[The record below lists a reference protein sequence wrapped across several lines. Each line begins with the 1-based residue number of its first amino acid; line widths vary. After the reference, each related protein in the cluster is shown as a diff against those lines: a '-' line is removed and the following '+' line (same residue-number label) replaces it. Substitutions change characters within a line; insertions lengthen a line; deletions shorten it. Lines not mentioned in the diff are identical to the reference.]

1 MNKDSYASQSALRLR
16 EEICKPRMVI
26 GNEKHQFIT
35 GPYGMLRRE
44 SFEKLVWAC
53 KTIGACIWDS
63 PSGGITVND
72 EGYDTMDYLA
82 ADLMREPEEVEE
94 ALSMLDAYF
103 HPTVKV
109 TLDEWNKRT

>member
-26 GNEKHQFIT
+26 GNEKYQFIT

-53 KTIGACIWDS
+53 RTIGASIWDS

-72 EGYDTMDYLA
+72 EGYDAIDYLA

-109 TLDEWNKRT
+109 TLNEWNKRT